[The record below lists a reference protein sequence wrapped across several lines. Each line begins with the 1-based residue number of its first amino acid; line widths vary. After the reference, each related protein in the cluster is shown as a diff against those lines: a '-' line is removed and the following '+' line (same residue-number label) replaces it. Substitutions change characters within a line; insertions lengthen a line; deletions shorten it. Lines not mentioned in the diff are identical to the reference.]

1 MYAEIAALADDLT
14 NRFISLTDGTDGNS
28 VTIFYG
34 GGSSNFIRSEIK
46 SNNVTQAELTTTS
59 YPITNYNKI
68 AISYAE
74 NNFALWV
81 NGVEVATDTSGSTPI
96 GLNNLSFNR
105 ANILTFYG
113 KAKALAVYKEALTDA
128 ELQELTTI

>member
-1 MYAEIAALADDLT
+1 LADDLT
-14 NRFISLTDGTDGNS
+14 NRFISLTDGTDSNS

-34 GGSSNFIRSEIK
+34 GVSNRIRTEIK
-46 SNNVTQAELTTTS
+46 SGAVTQSNLLTTS

-96 GLNNLSFNR
+96 GLNDLSFDR
-105 ANILTFYG
+105 ANILTFIG
-113 KAKALAVYKEALTDA
+113 KAKCVAVFKEALTDA
-128 ELQELTTI
+128 ELTCLTTI